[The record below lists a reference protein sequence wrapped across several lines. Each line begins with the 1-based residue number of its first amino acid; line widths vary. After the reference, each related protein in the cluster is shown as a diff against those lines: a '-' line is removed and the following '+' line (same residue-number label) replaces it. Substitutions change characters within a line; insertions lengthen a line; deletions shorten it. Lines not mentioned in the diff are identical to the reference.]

1 MDIDYRSS
9 ALLAVDVQN
18 DFCPGGALAIAD
30 GDAVAPVVNRL
41 VPLFPVRVATQ
52 DWHPANHASFAANQ
66 GGRKVFEIIRLD
78 GLDQVLWP
86 THCIQGSPGA
96 AFHPDLDTRPLAAI
110 FRKGLNP
117 TVDSYSG
124 FWDNGHR
131 QATGLAGYLRAR
143 QADELYICGLA
154 ADICVFYT
162 LADALKEG
170 FKASLIEDASRALDA
185 EQYAA
190 RRRELLALGGRVVSS
205 AGL

>member
-1 MDIDYRSS
+1 MKPLII
-9 ALLAVDVQN
+9 VDPQL
-18 DFCPGGALAIAD
+18 DFMPGGALPVPDGQAI
-30 GDAVAPVVNRL
+30 VPLINRL
-41 VPLFPVRVATQ
+41 LPRFDLVVATQ

>member
-1 MDIDYRSS
+1 MKTLII
-9 ALLAVDVQN
+9 VDPQL
-18 DFCPGGALAIAD
+18 DFMPGGALPVPDGQAI
-30 GDAVAPVVNRL
+30 VPLINRL
-41 VPLFPVRVATQ
+41 LPRFDLVVATQ

-96 AFHPDLDTRPLAAI
+96 AFHPDLDPRPLAAI

>member
-1 MDIDYRSS
+1 MKTLII
-9 ALLAVDVQN
+9 VDPQL
-18 DFCPGGALAIAD
+18 DFMPGGALPVPDGQAI
-30 GDAVAPVVNRL
+30 VPLINRL
-41 VPLFPVRVATQ
+41 LPRFDLVVATQ